1 MLFIGLQDEM
11 EAWSPVLTNIGLLI
25 IACAQCI
32 ASVASICACA
42 RRVCACL
49 RPRQPFD
56 HNTFDARPLQP
67 FTVHVDEKPHRDP
80 DKLKSDELCKDL
92 EGKLQGDAAKKKK
105 VGIFVLYLY

>member
-1 MLFIGLQDEM
+1 M

-32 ASVASICACA
+32 VSVASICACA
-42 RRVCACL
+42 RRACACL

-67 FTVHVDEKPHRDP
+67 FAAHVDEKPHHDP
-80 DKLKSDELCKDL
+80 DRLKSNELCKDL
-92 EGKLQGDAAKKKK
+92 EGKLQGDSAKKKK
-105 VGIFVLYLY
+105 VSIFLVWYY